1 MQVYDIKVRFM
12 RKIQV
17 RDYEPTES
25 ELTISAQLDDGEDP
39 KTAIKAAFKILSEE
53 VHTSL
58 GLAPNTKLPARGR
71 AAGDTVQAEASVA
84 PQAEKTTAK
93 ATTKA
98 ADKPKPAP
106 VSDIPDET
114 PTQAKPTAAQAQAAS
129 SDIPDETAPTTQ
141 TATAPADED
150 DLFAGCEDKEKPA
163 RLSKWIGEQVKTS
176 KIASTEITKLYPKF
190 GISRFAD
197 LKPEK
202 CAEAKAAVEELIKK
216 GS

>member
-25 ELTISAQLDDGEDP
+25 ELTISAQLEDGEDP

-58 GLAPNTKLPARGR
+58 GLAPNTKLPTRGK
-71 AAGDTVQAEASVA
+71 GKIEG
-84 PQAEKTTAK
+84 E
-93 ATTKA
+93 ATTTPAPTPAPASDKKA
-98 ADKPKPAP
+98 ADKPQQAKAPAATD
-106 VSDIPDET
+106 DIPGET
-114 PTQAKPTAAQAQAAS
+114 TQAKPTAAQAQAAS
-129 SDIPDETAPTTQ
+129 SADIPGETAPSTQ
-141 TATAPADED
+141 TTATATAED

-163 RLSKWIGEQVKTS
+163 RLSKWIGEQVKS
-176 KIASTEITKLYPKF
+176 GKIASTEVAALYPKF

-202 CAEAKAAVEELIKK
+202 CSDAKAAVEELINKK
-216 GS
+216 S

>member
-25 ELTISAQLDDGEDP
+25 EVTCSAQLEDGEDP
-39 KTAIKAAFKILSEE
+39 KAAIKAAFKILSEE

-58 GLAPNTKLPARGR
+58 GLAPNTKLPTRGK
-71 AAGDTVQAEASVA
+71 ATGEHVQAEASVTDKTPA
-84 PQAEKTTAK
+84 PTPAPASDKKPAEK
-93 ATTKA
+93 KA
-98 ADKPKPAP
+98 ADKTTKA
-106 VSDIPDET
+106 SATDDIPGEGAPAT
-114 PTQAKPTAAQAQAAS
+114 KTTAASAAS
-129 SDIPDETAPTTQ
+129 SDIPGEETAPQTQQ
-141 TATAPADED
+141 TAAAETATDMTPAD
-150 DLFAGCEDKEKPA
+150 
-163 RLSKWIGEQVKTS
+163 LSKWIGEQVRSGKVTS
-176 KIASTEITKLYPKF
+176 QAITALYPKF

-202 CAEAKAAVEELIKK
+202 CGEAKAAVEELIKK